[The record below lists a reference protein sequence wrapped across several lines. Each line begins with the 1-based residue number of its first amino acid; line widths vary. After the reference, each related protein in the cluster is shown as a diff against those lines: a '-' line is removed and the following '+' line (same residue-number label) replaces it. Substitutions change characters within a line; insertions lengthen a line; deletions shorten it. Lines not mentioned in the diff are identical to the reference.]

1 MVKLKDIYLMEDD
14 SFTTKLSDVDPE
26 TGSIE
31 WDVEYESLPKQ
42 ISNQLKQLFPLFKQ
56 AEEKTKNPEFTAIY
70 NNFKYLRTKLS
81 KYLKGDKLREHH
93 GDDFPQELLN
103 IPVSEFL
110 DLLKGKSETDY
121 DAVEDIMKIH
131 FSQDIE
137 EASMTGTG
145 TSITAGDGAQ
155 YATPNAFLSPED
167 WKKKTKQMKYV
178 ENKK

>member
-31 WDVEYESLPKQ
+31 WDVEYESLPQ
-42 ISNQLKQLFPLFKQ
+42 RISNQLTQLAPLFKQ

-81 KYLKGDKLREHH
+81 KYLKGNKLKEHH
-93 GDDFPQELLN
+93 GDDFPQEILN
-103 IPVSEFL
+103 SSVSEFL
-110 DLLKGKSETDY
+110 DLLRNKSETDY
-121 DAVEDIMKIH
+121 DAVEDIMKVH
-131 FSQDIE
+131 FPKEVE

-145 TSITAGDGAQ
+145 TSIATGVGAQ
-155 YATPNAFLSPED
+155 YATPNAFLSPKD
-167 WKKKTKQMKYV
+167 WKKKTKQIKYI
-178 ENKK
+178 ESKK